1 MKLVW
6 HPRVMDGFG
15 KDSAGKS
22 AVTTLG
28 SQLRPLGAGAGQGPC
43 LYAERSHLQ
52 LKIQEQLGVSLL
64 ESLTF
69 PAMIRPPEA
78 PAAKKTGGPGLGLAL

>member
-1 MKLVW
+1 
-6 HPRVMDGFG
+6 MDGFG